1 MGDYFKGRI
10 WLGLPIGA
18 NSLSPQE
25 QLLCKWYNVGEQDS
39 SIGNPGPHDGD
50 MYFAGSSDDG
60 ADLLELGSNDSDN
73 AEPNAI
79 LFESASEHSETEILL
94 GSDQEMLMESGEDV
108 VGKSVE
114 EPPGKKRKYATRNKT
129 TLSFLGK
136 EVCSR
141 GHQRLYG
148 IGSHALQKLRGGQRG
163 YTMHENR
170 AIEPKHPQLAVSLG
184 RSMGNCKWPHV
195 LSFFWMLY
203 MSVAEILPHKL
214 VMPSSKGQGLDE
226 SFLSKDPDYQDRY
239 TENFMRNIERNYEIN
254 PVT

>member
-1 MGDYFKGRI
+1 M
-10 WLGLPIGA
+10 PIVFHH
-18 NSLSPQE
+18 LSPQE
-25 QLLCKWYNVGEQDS
+25 QLLCKWYNVGEPDF
-39 SIGNPGPHDGD
+39 SIGNPDPHDDGD

-60 ADLLELGSNDSDN
+60 ADLLDLGSDDDAGANG
-73 AEPNAI
+73 I
-79 LFESASEHSETEILL
+79 LFESDSEHAEPEILL
-94 GSDQEMLMESGEDV
+94 GSDHEMLMESGEDV

-114 EPPGKKRKYATRNKT
+114 EPPTKKRKYASRSKT
-129 TLSFLGK
+129 TLKFLGK
-136 EVCSR
+136 VVCSR

-148 IGSHALQKLRGGQRG
+148 IGSHAVQKLREGQRA

-214 VMPSSKGQGLDE
+214 ATPNSKGKGLDE
-226 SFLSKDPDYQDRY
+226 SFMAKDPDFQDRY
-239 TENFMRNIERNYEIN
+239 TENFMRNIERNYEVN